1 MFVILIHYGEIGLKG
16 KNRIT
21 FENHLLRNVRRA
33 LGERVA
39 WARREYGRIIAQEEK
54 DTDYQEIAEILQRLP
69 GIENFSFAHMVS
81 LDMEEIIRAALALAE
96 DTSFSSFKI
105 ATKRGNKSFPHT
117 SMQVNE
123 IVGEILQ
130 RETNKRVDLENPDLT
145 VFIEIS
151 TEHAYV
157 YTTKFY
163 GMGGLPTGSEGR
175 VVSLL
180 SGGIDSPV
188 ASWMMMKRGCEVVF
202 LHFYNEDLVATPKK
216 IEELISH
223 LTSFQLSSKAYFI
236 PFGDFQREVIRRI
249 SARFRMVVYRR
260 FMMSI
265 AAAVAQ
271 KEGAQGIVTG
281 DSVGQVASQTLENIR
296 CIHAASSMPVFS
308 PLIGLNKKEIVQ
320 LAQHMGTYHISI
332 KPYDDCCS
340 FMVAKHPVV
349 RANLDEIRELEEK
362 LQGDALDCI
371 AHADIRTF
379 SIH

>member
-1 MFVILIHYGEIGLKG
+1 MILIHYGEIGLKG

-21 FENHLLRNVRRA
+21 FENRLQRNVQRA
-33 LGERVA
+33 LGGRVE
-39 WARREYGRIIAQEEK
+39 WVRREYGRIIAQEGE
-54 DTDYQEIAEILQRLP
+54 DVDYQEITGILQRIP
-69 GIENFSFAHMVS
+69 GIENFSFARMTP
-81 LDMEEIIRAALALAE
+81 LDMGEIIKAALALAG
-96 DTSFSSFKI
+96 DSSFSSFKI
-105 ATKRGNKSFPHT
+105 AAKRGNKSFPHT

-123 IVGEILQ
+123 IVGEVLQ
-130 RETNKRVDLENPDLT
+130 KELNKRVDLEKPDLT

-151 TEHAYV
+151 TRHAYV
-157 YTTKFY
+157 YATKFY
-163 GMGGLPTGSEGR
+163 GIGGLPTGSEGK

-202 LHFYNEDLVATPKK
+202 LHFYNEDLVGAPKK

-236 PFGDFQREVIRRI
+236 PFGEFQREVIRCI
-249 SARFRMVVYRR
+249 PARFRMVVYRR
-260 FMMSI
+260 FMTKI
-265 AAAVAQ
+265 ADAVAQ
-271 KEGAQGIVTG
+271 KEGAQGVVTG
-281 DSVGQVASQTLENIR
+281 DSVGQVASQTLENIH

-308 PLIGLNKKEIVQ
+308 PLIGLNKKEIVE
-320 LAQHMGTYHISI
+320 LAQTIGTYDISI

-349 RANLDEIRELEEK
+349 RAHLDEIEELEEK
-362 LQGDALDCI
+362 LTSDARECI

-379 SIH
+379 NAD